1 MATVLYLAHRIPF
14 PPNKGDKVRTHHLLQ
29 AMASRHDVLLGTF
42 ADDPRDL
49 ACEPE
54 LGRWC
59 RKWRVVPVNK
69 VAARLRAIGA
79 VATRAPF
86 TVAYHR
92 DSRLHEWV
100 RQQCDSEPVAAV
112 VVSSSGMAQYASGL
126 GLPWIMDFIDMDSRK
141 WARYAERQRG
151 LLAWLYRQE
160 AARLLQHD
168 LRQAQ
173 AARCSYFVSQ
183 REVDDFVAAGPAP
196 GSLVEVL
203 PNGVDAQHYCPDP
216 SLPNPYP
223 EGELALTFTG
233 TMDYLPNVDAV
244 TWFSQEVLPGIRRLH
259 ADARL
264 TIVGRR
270 PPPVVRALQN
280 LGVRVTGEVADVRP
294 WLQHARVAVAPMRI
308 AQGVQN
314 KVLEAMAMARPVVTA
329 PDCARAVGAQAG
341 EHLMVA
347 STSAEY
353 IREVSFLLSHPASSQ
368 QIALAGRD
376 HVTAQLDWTRGLSP
390 LLKRLENLL

>member
-1 MATVLYLAHRIPF
+1 
-14 PPNKGDKVRTHHLLQ
+14 
-29 AMASRHDVLLGTF
+29 MASRHDVLLGTF

-49 ACEPE
+49 ACETE

-69 VAARLRAIGA
+69 VAARFRALGA

-92 DSRLHEWV
+92 DKRLHDWV
-100 RQQCDSEPVAAV
+100 RQQCESEPVEVV
-112 VVSSSGMAQYASGL
+112 VVSSSGMAQYAAGL

-141 WARYAERQRG
+141 WARYAERHRG
-151 LLAWLYRQE
+151 PLAWLYGQE

-168 LRQAQ
+168 LHAAQ
-173 AARCSYFVSQ
+173 AAQCSYFVSQ
-183 REVDDFVAAGPAP
+183 REVDDFLAAGPAR
-196 GSLVEVL
+196 GSPVEVL
-203 PNGVDAQHYCPDP
+203 PNGVDAQHYRPDP
-216 SLPNPYP
+216 SWPNPYP
-223 EGELALTFTG
+223 KEELALAFTG

-244 TWFSQEVLPGIRRLH
+244 TWFSYEVLPTVRRVH
-259 ADARL
+259 PNARL
-264 TIVGRR
+264 TVVGRR
-270 PPPVVRALQN
+270 PPAVVRALQS

-294 WLQHARVAVAPMRI
+294 WLQHARIAVAPMRI

-329 PDCARAVGAQAG
+329 PDCARAVGAQMG
-341 EHLMVA
+341 ENLMVA
-347 STSAEY
+347 STADDY
-353 IREVSFLLSHPASSQ
+353 IRELNLLLSRPESAQ
-368 QIALAGRD
+368 EIGLAGRD